1 MESGA
6 KDFTQSGLTAAEMV
20 TLEYTTPGHDIHD
33 GPDKKSDSLSAVE
46 ETAEVGYEGEPEDEQ
61 DTVENI

>member
-1 MESGA
+1 MDSGA
-6 KDFTQSGLTAAEMV
+6 NDLTKSGLTAAEMV

-33 GPDKKSDSLSAVE
+33 GPDKKSSSLSAVE
-46 ETAEVGYEGEPEDEQ
+46 ETAEVEYEGEPDDEQ